1 LAYRSFSES
10 AAGSYSN
17 AEWLVLT
24 ITSMAS
30 NSRKFPAAF
39 FSLAHV
45 HERTL
50 EVALCSFVQTLEE
63 DTQSNHALL
72 LLAGSQGESLSIACA
87 SLAKSKQ
94 TPSLRN
100 DLAKLL
106 WKVPR
111 YDLNLW
117 AGNAPSRER
126 VFQRF

>member
-1 LAYRSFSES
+1 
-10 AAGSYSN
+10 
-17 AEWLVLT
+17 
-24 ITSMAS
+24 M
-30 NSRKFPAAF
+30 AF

-72 LLAGSQGESLSIACA
+72 LLTGSQGESLSIACA
-87 SLAKSKQ
+87 SLTKSKQ